1 MSDQQQNTVLP
12 AIMVAPNGARKVKA
26 DHPAIPLGAAEIG
39 AVARACAD
47 AGAGAI
53 HFHVRDDAGGHVL
66 DAGQYRE
73 VIAEL
78 KRTVPGMHLQITTE
92 TVGRYQPED
101 MRAIVRDVVPEGA
114 SIGVSEMVPSRM
126 PTAEDIQFYNWTQE
140 AGIKLQHI
148 CYAPEDVALL
158 AKVLAATELDP
169 LNVWCLFVLGHYTGR
184 VSHPD
189 LLPPFLAEIEQA
201 DIAADWSVCAF
212 AGEEADC
219 LKAAIAAGGKVRV
232 GFENSMIMADGSI
245 APDNTARVREAATL
259 MGIS

>member
-39 AVARACAD
+39 AVARACAN

-126 PTAEDIQFYNWTQE
+126 PTAEDIRST
-140 AGIKLQHI
+140 
-148 CYAPEDVALL
+148 
-158 AKVLAATELDP
+158 
-169 LNVWCLFVLGHYTGR
+169 TGR
-184 VSHPD
+184 RK
-189 LLPPFLAEIEQA
+189 QA
-201 DIAADWSVCAF
+201 SSYNIF
-212 AGEEADC
+212 AMHQ
-219 LKAAIAAGGKVRV
+219 RMWRYWPR
-232 GFENSMIMADGSI
+232 FWRQPNS
-245 APDNTARVREAATL
+245 TR
-259 MGIS
+259 